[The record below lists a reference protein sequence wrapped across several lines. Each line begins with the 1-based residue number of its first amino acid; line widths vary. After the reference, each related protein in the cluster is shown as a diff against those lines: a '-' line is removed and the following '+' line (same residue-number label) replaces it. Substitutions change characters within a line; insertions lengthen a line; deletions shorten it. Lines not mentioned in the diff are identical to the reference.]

1 MIKFFFSGGPFMW
14 LLLITA
20 ITVLV
25 LFIKKAIELYST
37 KEQDTARLKNG
48 INTIIF
54 WGGISAVLG
63 FFAHF
68 LGIYNAMMVIS
79 RASEISPAV
88 IAEGYAVSLTTILF
102 GLTIF
107 IFSAIFWFILN
118 WRYKKLSIR

>member
-1 MIKFFFSGGPFMW
+1 MIDFFHSGGPFMW
-14 LLLITA
+14 LLLLTA
-20 ITVLV
+20 ITVII
-25 LFIKKAIELYST
+25 LFVKKAMELFST
-37 KEQDTARLKNG
+37 REQDPAKLKNG

-54 WGGISAVLG
+54 WGGLSAVVG

-68 LGIYNAMMVIS
+68 MGIYQSMMVIAH
-79 RASEISPAV
+79 ASDISPAV

-118 WRYKKLSIR
+118 WRYKKLVIK